1 MSKYID
7 KETVRRII
15 DSERSKEQML
25 TMLDNVP
32 TADVLDMNVGDMVS
46 RTAVIKIFSQ
56 LWDCIE
62 EIADKEEWED
72 VCKTTAN
79 ELPSAQIGRAHV

>member
-32 TADVLDMNVGDMVS
+32 TADVRENKHGEWLEAVS
-46 RTAVIKIFSQ
+46 GNKTIKRYRCSR
-56 LWDCIE
+56 C
-62 EIADKEEWED
+62 
-72 VCKTTAN
+72 N
-79 ELPSAQIGRAHV
+79 YHVLFNRENFCPWCGASMMKGEKDGFNS

>member
-32 TADVLDMNVGDMVS
+32 TADIRDNKHGKWVKRFEGTIAEGIFCNQCWRS
-46 RTAVIKIFSQ
+46 THRRTNFCPNCGAYMREV
-56 LWDCIE
+56 E
-62 EIADKEEWED
+62 E
-72 VCKTTAN
+72 
-79 ELPSAQIGRAHV
+79 